1 MTAQPHR
8 VFVTGG
14 TGYVGRPLI
23 TQLLERGHEV
33 QALVRPGSERKLPAG
48 CQAILGDALDGKS
61 YAPKI
66 NPADTFVQ
74 LVGVS
79 HPNPS
84 KAAEFRN
91 VDLASGRSAI
101 EAAQNAGVQHFV
113 YVSVAHPAPIMK
125 TYMEV
130 RSQCEAMIG
139 QSGMNATI
147 LRPWYVLG
155 PGHRWPYLLLPMY
168 KLMELLPST
177 REGATRLGLVTLEQ
191 MVRAL
196 VHSVETPAKGVCV
209 VEVPEIRAGNF
220 VFTSATL
227 SSGRRRTS

>member
-8 VFVTGG
+8 VFITGG

-84 KAAEFRN
+84 KAAEFRS

-113 YVSVAHPAPIMK
+113 YISVAHPAPVMK
-125 TYMEV
+125 TYIEV

-196 VHSVETPAKGVCV
+196 VHAVETPAQGVRI
-209 VEVPEIRAGNF
+209 VEVPEIRA
-220 VFTSATL
+220 VQRIS
-227 SSGRRRTS
+227 